1 MAAASQQQ
9 PQQPPADKPLPPYYQ
24 LSLPVYSLAT
34 VGPDGGSPTLN
45 LVTYASPISLKP
57 RRYALGLYLNTLSW
71 QNMLATRTG
80 VLQIL
85 GEQHAELFE
94 LLGRTSGR
102 DVDKLAELA
111 RRGFGVSR
119 RAADGVP
126 LLDDSLGWMELRFT
140 SEPVNHG
147 DHDVVI
153 CEGQADR
160 RAPLGTLGGNLL
172 ELVCGLGRPRRVRS
186 TAMAQ
191 LATPRGRHR
200 VSFRVTS
207 GAGVLLVASLQLL
220 VGLTLLGIYEGFKT
234 HYFNSSIKAG
244 VPDEASKQL
253 AAERVLFFRTPLD
266 FLFWY
271 CTLTSIC
278 ALFGLAGIFSAQPKL
293 VIVFFGYNLCQT
305 VLSFNLFVDVL
316 ADKGIRYVGEA
327 ADVTGYEKGAAA
339 LLFINFA
346 LSLASGYF
354 TLQAVTE
361 IKQKQRET
369 QYHEMAALND
379 NLQFEPDMPA

>member
-34 VGPDGGSPTLN
+34 VGPDGGSPTMN

-57 RRYALGLYLNTLSW
+57 RHYALGLYLNTLSW

-111 RRGFGVSR
+111 QRGFSVSR
-119 RAADGVP
+119 RPSDGTP
-126 LLDDSLGWMELRFT
+126 LLDDSLGWMELRFAA
-140 SEPVNHG
+140 EPVNYG
-147 DHDVVI
+147 DHDV
-153 CEGQADR
+153 
-160 RAPLGTLGGNLL
+160 
-172 ELVCGLGRPRRVRS
+172 
-186 TAMAQ
+186 
-191 LATPRGRHR
+191 
-200 VSFRVTS
+200 
-207 GAGVLLVASLQLL
+207 LL

-234 HYFNSSIKAG
+234 HYFNSSIKAD

-271 CTLTSIC
+271 CTLTCIC
-278 ALFGLAGIFSAQPKL
+278 ALFGLAGIFSAQPTL
-293 VIVFFGYNLCQT
+293 VTLFFGYNLCQT

-316 ADKGIRYVGEA
+316 ADKGIRYVSEA

-369 QYHEMAALND
+369 QYHEMAALSD